1 MHCSEN
7 SRLQRQQT
15 QLIAIIQG
23 FMLEM
28 DRNSGLQSAQF
39 EVIFDFREIPPN
51 FREIPPNFRE
61 IPPNSSGLKFLNSGL
76 QALFSNQL
84 RVWTQSL
91 LLIQGFQLDPIPAQG
106 SSGSSSM

>member
-61 IPPNSSGLKFLNSGL
+61 IPPNSSGLKFLVAGAFFKPAQGLDAILAPNSGL
-76 QALFSNQL
+76 
-84 RVWTQSL
+84 
-91 LLIQGFQLDPIPAQG
+91 PA
-106 SSGSSSM
+106 